1 MIVRVTKPDAFKLPE
16 IRALF
21 LSALL
26 LGKDPE
32 RSVDKLAERCLDP
45 RVGIFVGFEQ
55 GEPRAQVVVQI
66 PPDPRTDRP
75 LIDLGTN
82 RGGSRALK
90 RDMLAVAL
98 AFMRAAGYNQA
109 WFFNGSGHSDKAYLR
124 TAKANGLEARVRCSL
139 IEIDF

>member
-1 MIVRVTKPDAFKLPE
+1 MIVRVTKPEAFKLPA
-16 IRALF
+16 IRSLF
-21 LSALL
+21 LEALG

-32 RSVDKLAERCLDP
+32 RSVDKLAERARDP
-45 RVGIFVGFEQ
+45 SVGIFIGLEG
-55 GEPRAQVVVQI
+55 GEPRAALSIII
-66 PPDPRTDRP
+66 PGDPRTDRP
-75 LIDLGTN
+75 LVDLGTN
-82 RGGSRALK
+82 RGGSLALK
-90 RDMLAVAL
+90 REMLKVGL

>member
-1 MIVRVTKPDAFKLPE
+1 MIVRVVKPEAFKLPE

-21 LSALL
+21 LEALL

-32 RSVDKLAERCLDP
+32 RSVDKLAERCTDP
-45 RVGIFVGFEQ
+45 RVGIFVGLEK
-55 GEPRAQVVVQI
+55 GEPRACLSIII
-66 PPDPRTDRP
+66 PNDPRTDRP
-75 LIDLGTN
+75 LVDLGTN
-82 RGGSRALK
+82 RGGSPALK
-90 RDMLAVAL
+90 REMLAVGL
-98 AFMRAAGYNQA
+98 AYMRAAGYNQA